1 MEDQDLFQEVFE
13 HPQTFRSELV
23 NLVNQMAEE
32 TLSYDYVPYTSWLE
46 YNKRLNAIGY
56 ECEYGMD
63 GSVYG
68 LKELITTK

>member
-13 HPQTFRSELV
+13 HPERFPSELV

-32 TLSYDYVPYTSWLE
+32 TQDYNDMPYSSWLE